1 MKQVSFNID
10 EFAFFSDMYDDT
22 DHLNENEIEH
32 ITGDNIFLAFIN
44 THGIAYLNTIAS
56 INGKIYN
63 FNLHKYLDEKSEI
76 LYAAPLSDIMPSN
89 IWRLVHITD
98 YDLISIDIDDDKYY
112 LIDEFDENYYG
123 KIDKNAKTKVLRNG
137 YKTS

>member
-10 EFAFFSDMYDDT
+10 EFAFFSDMYEDT

-44 THGIAYLNTIAS
+44 THGIAHLNMIAS

-76 LYAAPLSDIMPSN
+76 LYAKPLSDIMPSD

>member
-44 THGIAYLNTIAS
+44 THGIAHLNMIAS

-76 LYAAPLSDIMPSN
+76 LYAAPLSDIMPSD

-112 LIDEFDENYYG
+112 LIDEFDENHYG

-137 YKTS
+137 YKTT